1 LAEVPD
7 FMDGIL
13 NILKPPGM
21 TSFDVVAYL
30 RGILKT
36 RKIGHTGNLDPEEVG
51 VLPVCIGNATKA
63 IEFITDKDKTYIAEI
78 TLGIETDTQDATGN
92 INSTKEVCVERS
104 GFEDVLKTFE
114 GKINQIPPMY
124 SAVKIN
130 GKKLYELA
138 REGKT
143 VERKPREVNVYSLKC
158 IGQRSKDK
166 YLMEIKC
173 SKGTYIRTL
182 CADIGNELSC
192 GAHMSFLVRTNAGSF
207 DISSSMRLSEIREL
221 SDSEKINEK
230 LISVE
235 KVFEDLKSIVL
246 DSDSTK
252 KYLNGVTVNVTE
264 KPLGKELV
272 RVYAG
277 ERGFIALGELFES
290 NGVYK
295 LKSEKLFLQSIQ

>member
-1 LAEVPD
+1 
-7 FMDGIL
+7 MDGIL

-30 RGILKT
+30 RGVLKT
-36 RKIGHTGNLDPEEVG
+36 RKIGHTGTLDPEAVG

-63 IEFITDKDKTYIAEI
+63 IEFMTDKDKTYIAEI

-92 INSTKEVCVERS
+92 IISTKDVNVERCR
-104 GFEDVLKTFE
+104 FESVLKTFE

-130 GKKLYELA
+130 GRKLYELA

-158 IGQRSKDK
+158 IGQRSNVK

-192 GAHMSFLVRTNAGSF
+192 GAHMSFLVRTNAGPF
-207 DISSSMRLSEIREL
+207 DIGSSIRLSEIREL
-221 SDSEKINEK
+221 SDSEKINER

-235 KVFEDLKSIVL
+235 KVFEDLKSIIL
-246 DSDSTK
+246 DSDDTK

-264 KPLGKELV
+264 KPVGNELV
-272 RVYAG
+272 RVYAS
-277 ERGFIALGELFES
+277 ERGFIALGGLFES
-290 NGVYK
+290 NGEYK
-295 LKSEKLFLQSIQ
+295 LKSGKLFLQSIQ